1 MTGNGGW
8 AGGCMCG
15 AIRYR
20 IAKTAS
26 APTICHCE
34 SCRRSAGAPIVAW
47 VTAPADAVEF
57 EGGPRRIYRSAGK
70 VERGFCPTC
79 GTTLTY
85 RHLDHA
91 DFLDI
96 ATATLDDPESLPPED
111 QIWTADRLSYMKEP
125 GVLPSHERTRKG

>member
-1 MTGNGGW
+1 MSETGGW

-20 IAKTAS
+20 VSETAS

-47 VTAPADAVEF
+47 VTASADAVEF
-57 EGGPRRIYRSAGK
+57 EGETPRIYRSSGR
-70 VERGFCPTC
+70 VERGFCPAC

-85 RHLDHA
+85 RHLDYA
-91 DFLDI
+91 EFLDI
-96 ATATLDDPESLPPED
+96 ATATLDDPESLPPTD
-111 QIWTADRLSYMKEP
+111 QIWTADRLSYMKET
-125 GVLPSHERTRKG
+125 GALPCHSRTRRG